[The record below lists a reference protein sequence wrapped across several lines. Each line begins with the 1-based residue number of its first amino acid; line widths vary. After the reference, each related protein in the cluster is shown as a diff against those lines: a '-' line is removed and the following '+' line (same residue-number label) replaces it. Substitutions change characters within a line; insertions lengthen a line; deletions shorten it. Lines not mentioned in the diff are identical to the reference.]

1 MNNLKSLDEILLL
14 RKDFRSANK
23 KVVFTNGCFDII
35 HAGHIDY
42 LNKAKDLG
50 DVLIVGVNS
59 DISVK
64 KIKDSKRPIIPEKE
78 RIIIVANL
86 KPVDYVI
93 LFDEETPENLIS
105 KIIPD
110 ILVKGADWDIDKIVG
125 KDIVLKNGGEV
136 KSIEFVIQQS
146 TSKIIESIISK
157 YNK

>member
-1 MNNLKSLDEILLL
+1 MDRLKSLKEIITL
-14 RKDFRSANK
+14 RKELKSANK

-42 LNKAKDLG
+42 LNKAKELG
-50 DVLIVGVNS
+50 NVLIVGINS

-64 KIKDSKRPIIPEKE
+64 KIKDKNRPIIQEKE
-78 RIIIVANL
+78 RALIVSNL
-86 KPVDYVI
+86 RAVDYVV
-93 LFDEETPENLIS
+93 LFDEETPDNLIN

-136 KSIEFVIQQS
+136 KSIEFIIQQS
-146 TSKIIESIISK
+146 TSKIIESIITK
-157 YNK
+157 YNE

>member
-1 MNNLKSLDEILLL
+1 MDRLKSLKEIITL
-14 RKDFRSANK
+14 RKELKSANK

-42 LNKAKDLG
+42 LNKAKELG
-50 DVLIVGVNS
+50 NVLIVGINS

-64 KIKDSKRPIIPEKE
+64 KIKDKNRPIIQEKE
-78 RIIIVANL
+78 RTLIVSNL
-86 KPVDYVI
+86 RAVDYVV
-93 LFDEETPENLIS
+93 LFDEETPDNLIN

-136 KSIEFVIQQS
+136 KSIEFIIQQS
-146 TSKIIESIISK
+146 TSKIIESIITK
-157 YNK
+157 YNE